1 MNVLQLRRKH
11 VAVVAVRGA
20 IGLAVRAEQYVPLL
34 EALRKSRYAASAVLE
49 IESPGGTV
57 TGADYIYGELQRLA
71 EVKPLYAFSGELCAS
86 GGYLLACAAREL
98 VVQPAAVIGSIGVIS
113 VRPLAEDL
121 MRRVGV
127 DVGVTKSGE
136 LKDLGAFWRRPTQR
150 EQAKEK
156 ELVDEY
162 FELFIERIR
171 AGRPKLE
178 EPKLRKLA
186 TGEVFTGRNAVDL
199 GLADR
204 VGTLNDT
211 IESAAAAGGV
221 KPDRRRSYGIRRTL
235 RQRLLG
241 GMANE
246 VAGQAMAILSD
257 PRPRS

>member
-1 MNVLQLRRKH
+1 MNLPVPHRH
-11 VAVVAVRGA
+11 VAVVPVRGA
-20 IGLAVRAEQYVPLL
+20 IGLAVRAEQFVPLL
-34 EALRKSRYAASAVLE
+34 ESVRKSRHAAGAVLE

-57 TGADYIYGELQRLA
+57 TGADYIYGELNRLA

-113 VRPLAEDL
+113 VRPLAEEL

-162 FELFIERIR
+162 FELFIERIL
-171 AGRPKLE
+171 AGRRRRIDE
-178 EPKLRKLA
+178 AQLRKLA
-186 TGEVFTGRNAVDL
+186 TGEVFTGRKAVEL

-211 IESAAAAGGV
+211 VETAAAAVGV
-221 KPDRRRSYGIRRTL
+221 KPERRRWYGVRRTL
-235 RQRLLG
+235 RQRLLA
-241 GMANE
+241 GMATE
-246 VAGQAMAILSD
+246 VADQALAILSD